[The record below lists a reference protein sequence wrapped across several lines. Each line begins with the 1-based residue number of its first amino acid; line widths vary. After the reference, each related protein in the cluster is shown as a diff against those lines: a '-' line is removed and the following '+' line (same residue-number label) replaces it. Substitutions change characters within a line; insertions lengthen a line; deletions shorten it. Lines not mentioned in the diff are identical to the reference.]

1 MSVNEISPYVG
12 FELYFPRAIFFR
24 MYDRNLSQG
33 RGLFLYLQRR
43 DERGGRI
50 VPMLISLSPPLL
62 FFPFF
67 FLLITVHDRHAER
80 EESNQRMVGEDIS
93 PRVGERKKR
102 ISRGCLWTVQGGG
115 IFLQKRD
122 LFIYRIWFFSI
133 FENEIWLINILTF
146 LP

>member
-12 FELYFPRAIFFR
+12 FELYFPRATFSR

-80 EESNQRMVGEDIS
+80 EESNQGMVGEDIS
-93 PRVGERKKR
+93 GQGREKNVF
-102 ISRGCLWTVQGGG
+102 RGDVYGLYGVAVF
-115 IFLQKRD
+115 FLQKRD

>member
-12 FELYFPRAIFFR
+12 FELYFPRATFSR

-80 EESNQRMVGEDIS
+80 EESNQGMVGEDIS

-102 ISRGCLWTVQGGG
+102 ISRGCLWTVRGGG
-115 IFLQKRD
+115 IFFYRNVTY
-122 LFIYRIWFFSI
+122 LFIVYGFSQ
-133 FENEIWLINILTF
+133 F
-146 LP
+146 LRMRSG